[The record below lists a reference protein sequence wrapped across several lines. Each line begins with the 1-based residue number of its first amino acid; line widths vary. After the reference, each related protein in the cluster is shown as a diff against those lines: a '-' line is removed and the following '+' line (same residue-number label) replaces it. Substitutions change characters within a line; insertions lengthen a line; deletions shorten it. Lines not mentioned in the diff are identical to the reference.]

1 MLFVSRCT
9 RNTVRRPGEARGQR
23 RALSPRRQARGKGRA
38 RRATRLL
45 QLQLLS
51 LRHERWETPRLRPCN
66 CEGDDAA
73 KNELPKVA
81 LVPPPLPPP
90 LCPLTAS
97 PKRLA
102 KGPDL
107 DLVMAPCAM
116 SAVNV
121 PVPPAPVPPPAALK
135 SELVRD
141 ENEERDERAGWPTPT
156 ALLLLLPPLPPP
168 PPPAPAVRSSRS
180 WSSESRAMAS
190 PRYSPCPSWC
200 CGTEE
205 ASGSPRP
212 TRPTPPPNE
221 APRTELPVPRGAKLR
236 ALAT

>member
-1 MLFVSRCT
+1 MSAAVGREPNSESVEPPFSA
-9 RNTVRRPGEARGQR
+9 GEVEDEGLRTALADRSMSPWPPP
-23 RALSPRRQARGKGRA
+23 RAWP
-38 RRATRLL
+38 
-45 QLQLLS
+45 
-51 LRHERWETPRLRPCN
+51 WETPRLRPCN